1 MYLLLHDLQDL
12 HGAGLYTNAA
22 GNALGSRILGL
33 HYHDLHGAGLHALA
47 AGNTQLLID
56 HVHAGL
62 GVLGD
67 GALLAGTHA
76 LAALDTGV
84 GLCALTLCNDLDAA
98 QIRIEFLIESGG
110 ASTDALQA
118 GHALNIF
125 IYRQLLHIK
134 VPLFNLFPEYYT
146 SIFAK

>member
-33 HYHDLHGAGLHALA
+33 HDHDLHGASLHALA

-76 LAALDTGV
+76 LAALNAGH
-84 GLCALTLCNDLDAA
+84 GLSAGTLSDNLDAG
-98 QIRIEFLIESGG
+98 QILMELLVESGG
-110 ASTDALQA
+110 ASTDTLQA
-118 GHALNIF
+118 CHALDIF
-125 IYRQLLHIK
+125 LNSQLLHNK
-134 VPLFNLFPEYYT
+134 GFSFM
-146 SIFAK
+146 